1 VTPWL
6 LFAAAA
12 GLGLAATWA
21 ARQLAGRAGLVDKP
35 DGRRKIHAHPVAVT
49 GGLAVLAA
57 TVAALAVGAAVS
69 PDIAGP
75 LRENA
80 PRAAALL
87 AAMAL
92 IAAVGVVDDA
102 VNLRARYKLAGQLA
116 AILVLVGP
124 GGFVIEQITLGGVL
138 IPFGPLAVPLTVV
151 WFLAAVNAVNLLDGM
166 DGLLGTIGVIVA
178 SSLAVMAFAVGNPF
192 PGLVA
197 AALAGALVGFLRF
210 NWPPATVY
218 LGDCGSMLIGLTVA
232 ALAIA
237 ASLKGPAVAIAGPV
251 ALLALPFLDTTA
263 AVVRR
268 KLTGRGLAIA
278 DRGHLHHVLQRHGM
292 SRPRVLAL
300 VAALGCVA
308 AAGAI
313 AGVVYGQDAL
323 AAVAAV
329 AVVFILIAGG
339 LFGTAEVRLI
349 RERMAGAYRSA
360 VNKNGHVELSVRLQG
375 TADWAVVWQRLVRS
389 ADELALRSMRLD
401 VNAPAWHEGFH
412 GRWDKTAPAAAEFD
426 VWRLELP
433 VFGRGTVIGRLAVA
447 GVRTDT
453 PMADLLARIS
463 GVLADAEMMAGE
475 ITPPPVPGP
484 LPAAPARP
492 LPARVTA

>member
-1 VTPWL
+1 M
-6 LFAAAA
+6 FAVAA
-12 GLGLAATWA
+12 GFGLVATWA
-21 ARQLAGRAGLVDKP
+21 AREIAHRVGLVDRP
-35 DGRRKIHAHPVAVT
+35 DGRRKTQAQPVAVA

-57 TVAALAVGAAVS
+57 VVATLAVGVTLSPEVAA
-69 PDIAGP
+69 AFWGN
-75 LRENA
+75 L

-87 AAMAL
+87 GAMGL
-92 IAAVGVVDDA
+92 IAAVGLLDDA
-102 VNLRARYKLAGQLA
+102 INLRARHKLAGQLA

-124 GGFVIEQITLGGVL
+124 GGFVIDQISLAGALV
-138 IPFGPLAVPLTVV
+138 PFGPLAVPVSVL

-166 DGLLGTIGVIVA
+166 DGLLGTIGLVVA
-178 SSLAVMAFAVGNPF
+178 GSLAIMAFALGNPF

-197 AALAGALVGFLRF
+197 VALAGALVGFLRF

-263 AVVRR
+263 AIIRR

-292 SRPRVLAL
+292 TRPRVLAL

-308 AAGAI
+308 AGGAI
-313 AGVVYGQDAL
+313 AGVVYGQDVL

-329 AVVFILIAGG
+329 AVAFILIAGG
-339 LFGTAEVRLI
+339 LFGTAEVRLV
-349 RERMAGAYRSA
+349 RERMAGMYRSA
-360 VNKNGHVELSVRLQG
+360 VSKSGHVELTVRLQG
-375 TADWAVVWQRLVRS
+375 TADWASVWVRLVRA
-389 ADELALRSMRLD
+389 ADDLALRSMRLD

-412 GRWDKTAPAAAEFD
+412 GRWDKTAPAAAELD

-433 VFGRGTVIGRLAVA
+433 VFGRGQVIGRLMVA
-447 GVRTDT
+447 GVRSDT
-453 PMADLLARIS
+453 PMADLLGRIS
-463 GVLADAEMMAGE
+463 GVLAEAEAAACE
-475 ITPPPVPGP
+475 LTPPPVVV
-484 LPAAPARP
+484 PAVVRP
-492 LPARVTA
+492 VPVRATA